1 MTTLN
6 SVKSITSLTLILI
19 LSAGISACSSSGKK
33 TRSLEQLA
41 QQQVQ
46 DLYNR
51 GKKAMD
57 RGNYA
62 FAIDYYR
69 ALEASYPY
77 GELTEQAK
85 LDMIFAFDKSGQAD
99 RAVEMADNFISLYPT
114 HKNVDYA
121 YYMKGVANFEKK
133 AGRFD
138 RFIKGGSKAI
148 RDPKSYRDSEEAFI
162 ELVERY
168 PDSVYT
174 EDANQRLVYIRNS
187 LAERELAVA
196 NFYYDNTTY
205 VAALSRAKTIVYQYE
220 TTPAVEGA
228 LVLMEKTYTQMGMND
243 LASSTREVLIENF
256 PNNKSKPPKAK
267 KKSLLG
273 RLNPF

>member
-6 SVKSITSLTLILI
+6 SVKSITSLALILI
-19 LSAGISACSSSGKK
+19 LSASISACSSSGKK
-33 TRSLEQLA
+33 KRSLEQLA

-99 RAVEMADNFISLYPT
+99 KAVEMADNFISLYPT
-114 HKNVDYA
+114 HNNVDYA

-138 RFIKGGSKAI
+138 RFIKGGSKSI
-148 RDPKSYRDSEEAFI
+148 RDPKSYRDSEEAFV
-162 ELVERY
+162 ELIERY
-168 PDSVYT
+168 PESVYT
-174 EDANQRLVYIRNS
+174 EDAKQRLVYIRNS

-196 NFYYDNTTY
+196 NFYYDNATY
-205 VAALSRAKTIVYQYE
+205 VAALSRAKTVVYQYE
-220 TTPAVEGA
+220 TTPSIEGA
-228 LVLMEKTYTQMGMND
+228 LVLMEKTYTQMGMTD
-243 LASSTREVLIENF
+243 LAASTREVLLENF
-256 PNNKSKPPKAK
+256 PENKSKPARVK